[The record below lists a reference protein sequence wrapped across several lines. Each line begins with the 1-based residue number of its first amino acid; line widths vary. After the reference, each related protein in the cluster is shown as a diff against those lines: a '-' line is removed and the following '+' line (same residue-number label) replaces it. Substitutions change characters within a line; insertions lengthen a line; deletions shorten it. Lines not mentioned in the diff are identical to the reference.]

1 MSNRGHIIAL
11 AAIAALA
18 LGAPVAATDN
28 GLFSNMGTCSDGSP
42 REYNIVDANSATDCS
57 AGGGTSEAHCCCL
70 DGAWAACDSG
80 GGGGGGAPTTLDY
93 FVGSSTGS
101 LSAERVG
108 TDTASVDVDLGT
120 AGQVKFNVITPVAS
134 ASDLSGCA
142 NCIGGAEIDEG
153 SLGTVPTATAL
164 AANPGDC
171 TGSNNEFGWRINASA
186 DLSCMSVVAEPLR
199 PSTLNVWPSSAS
211 SYDDEFTSTT
221 LDAQWTAT
229 TVAGNATAAG
239 SIGLILSPS
248 APVRDLTTVPGW
260 FMWQSDSAGS
270 SFALVQPWTEDTTSM
285 FFARCQQ
292 DQRNYS
298 ATQEGSIHFG
308 PTVIA
313 DTNESVFIW
322 ANTTGTALSFRLQV
336 QNNGSFTEVAS
347 TALQEVQPLSPFTLL
362 LVRNG
367 NSYYGFVSYNEGAAY
382 TYLGTVTKT
391 GVTTFDE
398 VRLVFI
404 GANETPSPIMG
415 CDYFRYE
422 TDNVFPTF
430 TR

>member
-18 LGAPVAATDN
+18 LVAPVAATDN

-80 GGGGGGAPTTLDY
+80 GGGGGAPTTLDY

-134 ASDLSGCA
+134 ASDLSGCT
-142 NCIGGAEIDEG
+142 NCIGGTEIDE
-153 SLGTVPTATAL
+153 SALGAVPTATAL
-164 AANPGDC
+164 AANPTDC
-171 TGSNNEFGWRINASA
+171 STADGTEFAWRINASG
-186 DLSCMSVVAEPLR
+186 DLSCATIVREP
-199 PSTLNVWPSSAS
+199 SLNTIPASAS

-229 TVAGNATAAG
+229 TIAGNATAAG
-239 SIGLILSPS
+239 SLGLILSPA

-270 SFALVQPWTEDTTSM
+270 SFGLVQPWTEDTTSM

-298 ATQEGSIHFG
+298 ASQEGSIHFG

-336 QNNGSFTEVAS
+336 QNNGAFTEVAS
-347 TALQEVQPLSPFTLL
+347 TALHEIQPLSPFILL
-362 LVRNG
+362 MVRNG
-367 NSYYGFVSYNEGAAY
+367 NSYYGFVSYNEGAAF
-382 TYLGTVTKT
+382 TYLGTVTKS